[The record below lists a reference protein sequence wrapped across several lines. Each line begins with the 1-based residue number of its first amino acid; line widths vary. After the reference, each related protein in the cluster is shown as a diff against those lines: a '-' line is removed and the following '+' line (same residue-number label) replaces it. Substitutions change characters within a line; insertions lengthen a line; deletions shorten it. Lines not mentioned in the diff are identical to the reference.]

1 MSALR
6 NSKLFAKLGSMVEL
20 FGNAAAS
27 AAAVDAGRAPKAKD
41 LRTLG
46 IEPDAFGRI
55 GKL

>member
-20 FGNAAAS
+20 FGSAAAS